1 MAGVSP
7 ERKRRAMATVKKRI
21 IPVSEATPY
30 VRALFYGRNG
40 KGKTRLAASG
50 PKTLII
56 DVNEEGTKSVRNYK
70 DAYVYFV
77 KKFEQLDW
85 VYWYLKEGKHEY
97 ETVVIDTLTQAQK
110 LAMKFVL
117 GEAEDR
123 DPNRPTG
130 LPDRRAW
137 GQMTE
142 LMRPVIFNY
151 RNLPM
156 HVVFVCQ
163 ERIDRGSD
171 EEEESGEVRPRIVPD
186 LSPGLR
192 ADAMGAVEI
201 MGRVYRRPVRR
212 GKGKK
217 ETIVWQTRMLVGDH
231 EDYETKD
238 RTGQL
243 GEVVRNPT
251 MQMMIEASKHLPEE
265 GDE

>member
-1 MAGVSP
+1 LAI
-7 ERKRRAMATVKKRI
+7 RRDHSREIARVKKRI
-21 IPVSEATPY
+21 IPLSEASPHCKI
-30 VRALFYGRNG
+30 LIYGRNG
-40 KGKTRLAASG
+40 KGKTRIAASG
-50 PKTLII
+50 PKTLLL
-56 DVNEEGTKSVRNYK
+56 DVNEEGTKSVREYPGHAYK
-70 DAYVYFV
+70 IKQFM
-77 KKFEQLDW
+77 QLDW
-85 VYWYLKEGKHEY
+85 VYWYLREGDHPY

-110 LAMKFVL
+110 MCMRHVL

-123 DPNRPTG
+123 DPNRPPS

-163 ERIDRGSD
+163 ERVDRGSD

-192 ADAMGAVEI
+192 ADAMAAVEI

-217 ETIVWQTRMLVGDH
+217 ATTIWETRMLVGDH

-243 GEVVRNPT
+243 GYIVKRPT
-251 MQMMIEASKHLPEE
+251 MKLMIEASGNHTE
-265 GDE
+265 DE